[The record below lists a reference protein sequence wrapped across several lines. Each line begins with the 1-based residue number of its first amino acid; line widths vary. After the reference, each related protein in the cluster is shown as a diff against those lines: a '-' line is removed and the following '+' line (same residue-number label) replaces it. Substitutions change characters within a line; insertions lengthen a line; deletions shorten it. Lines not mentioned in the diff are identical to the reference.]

1 MKRFLPDS
9 IIGWTIVVLLAVL
22 SVSQLVTLSLVHG
35 MRSDTV
41 DVVDHLHLAERIADI
56 VRLMDATPL
65 TQRPVLLQRLASNT
79 LQVSNDRT
87 AALDVDADQS
97 WREVLF
103 EEVIGAALWQAPSH
117 EHHVAL
123 RRQTGALTDPSE
135 DTRRNL
141 DLSTASGRLI
151 ERALTRRQQGPMLL
165 AAIALSDGSW
175 LNFRVPIADP
185 AARPHWRTL
194 LALACSG
201 LIILALSVWAV
212 RELTRPLTVLGSA
225 AEQLGRNVNAPPLP
239 EKGSR
244 EMRQAT
250 RAFNTMQARV
260 RSFVTDRMQ
269 MIAAISHDLRSP
281 ITRLRLRAEFID
293 DDVVRGK
300 MLQDLADMEAMLGTT
315 LSFARE
321 ETNPEPRLRVDL
333 VSLLESVCDDLP
345 DVTLT
350 VAPDVPQRLLLD
362 CQPLAIRRCVGNLVD
377 NAIKYGRQ
385 ARVTLSAAPTHID
398 ITIDDRG
405 PGIAAADCE
414 RVFEP
419 FHRLDGSRN
428 RQTGGVGLGLTIAR
442 TVARSHGGDVTL
454 SNRAEG
460 GLRATLR
467 LPVRL
472 IASVPSL
479 AQRGKDRMGAPGQRR
494 R

>member
-300 MLQDLADMEAMLGTT
+300 MLQDLADMEAMIGTT

-405 PGIAAADCE
+405 PGIAAADRE

-467 LPVRL
+467 LPVSTRAAL
-472 IASVPSL
+472 IERAV
-479 AQRGKDRMGAPGQRR
+479 
-494 R
+494 

>member
-41 DVVDHLHLAERIADI
+41 EVVDHLHLAERIADI
-56 VRLMDATPL
+56 VRLMDATPA
-65 TQRPVLLQRLASNT
+65 TQRSVLLQRLASNT
-79 LQVSNDRT
+79 LQVSNDLT
-87 AALDVDADQS
+87 SALDVDADQS

-103 EEVIGAALWQAPSH
+103 EEVIGAALWQAPSR

-123 RRQTGALTDPSE
+123 RRQNGALADPIE

-141 DLSTASGRLI
+141 DLSTDTGRLI
-151 ERALTRRQQGPMLL
+151 HRALTRRQQGPTLL

-185 AARPHWRTL
+185 AAGPHWRRI
-194 LALACSG
+194 LAIACSG
-201 LIILALSVWAV
+201 LIILTLSVWAV

-225 AEQLGRNVNAPPLP
+225 ADQLGRNVNAPPLP

-260 RSFVTDRMQ
+260 RSFVADRMQ

-300 MLQDLADMEAMLGTT
+300 MLQDLADMEAMIGTT

-333 VSLLESVCDDLP
+333 VSLLESVCDDLR

-362 CQPLAIRRCVGNLVD
+362 CQALAIRRCVGNLVD
-377 NAIKYGRQ
+377 NAIKYGEQ
-385 ARVTLSAAPTHID
+385 ALVTLSAAPAYID
-398 ITIDDRG
+398 ITIDDHG
-405 PGIAAADCE
+405 PGIETADCE

-419 FHRLDGSRN
+419 FQRLDGSRN

-460 GLRATLR
+460 GLRVTLR
-467 LPVRL
+467 LPMSVRAAL
-472 IASVPSL
+472 TGSVV
-479 AQRGKDRMGAPGQRR
+479 
-494 R
+494 